1 MAKSQEGTKRLAD
14 NRRAR
19 HEYFIEESF
28 EAGLSLQGTEVKS
41 IKAGQVSIKEAYV
54 SIKDGEAW
62 MEGMHVTPYKQGRLQ
77 DQDPLRPRRLLL
89 HKKEIQQL
97 YEGVQKMGYTIV
109 PLNIH
114 LRNGLV
120 KADIALAKGKK
131 LYDKRESLRRED
143 DRRRAERAMKNYR

>member
-89 HKKEIQQL
+89 HKKEIQKL

-143 DRRRAERAMKNYR
+143 DRRRAERAMKNYK

>member
-89 HKKEIQQL
+89 HKKEIQKL

>member
-1 MAKSQEGTKRLAD
+1 MAKSQSGMKLLAD

-19 HEYFIEESF
+19 HEYFIEDRF

-54 SIKDGEAW
+54 NIRQGEAW
-62 MEGMHVTPYKQGRLQ
+62 LEGMHVTPYKQGRLQ

-89 HKKEIQQL
+89 HKKEIDKL
-97 YEGVQKMGYTIV
+97 YDGVQKLGYTIV

-114 LRNGLV
+114 LRDGLV

-143 DRRRAERAMKNYR
+143 DKRQAERAMKNY

>member
-54 SIKDGEAW
+54 SIEDGEAW

-89 HKKEIQQL
+89 HKKEIQKL

-143 DRRRAERAMKNYR
+143 DRRRAERAMKNY

>member
-89 HKKEIQQL
+89 HKKEIRKL

-143 DRRRAERAMKNYR
+143 DRRRAERAMKNY

>member
-54 SIKDGEAW
+54 SIKNGEAW

-89 HKKEIQQL
+89 HKKEIQKL

>member
-89 HKKEIQQL
+89 HKKEIKKL
-97 YEGVQKMGYTIV
+97 YEGVQKMGYTII

>member
-89 HKKEIQQL
+89 HKKEIKKL
-97 YEGVQKMGYTIV
+97 YEGVQKMGYTII

-143 DRRRAERAMKNYR
+143 DRRRAERAMKNY

>member
-1 MAKSQEGTKRLAD
+1 MAKSQEGTKQLAD

-89 HKKEIQQL
+89 HKKEIKKL

-143 DRRRAERAMKNYR
+143 DRRRAERAMKNY

>member
-77 DQDPLRPRRLLL
+77 DQDPLRPRLLLL
-89 HKKEIQQL
+89 HKKEIRKL

-143 DRRRAERAMKNYR
+143 DRRRAERAMKNY

>member
-1 MAKSQEGTKRLAD
+1 MAKSQGGMKLLTD

-19 HEYFIEESF
+19 HEYFIEDRF

-41 IKAGQVSIKEAYV
+41 IKAGQVSIKEAY
-54 SIKDGEAW
+54 INIRQGEAW
-62 MEGMHVTPYKQGRLQ
+62 LEGMHVTPYKQGRLQ

-89 HKKEIQQL
+89 HKKEIDKL
-97 YEGVQKMGYTIV
+97 YDGVQKLGYTIV

-114 LRNGLV
+114 LRDGLV

-143 DRRRAERAMKNYR
+143 DKRQAERAMKNY

>member
-89 HKKEIQQL
+89 HKKEIQKL

-131 LYDKRESLRRED
+131 LYDKRESLRRGD

>member
-89 HKKEIQQL
+89 HKKEIRKL

>member
-89 HKKEIQQL
+89 HKKEIQKL

-143 DRRRAERAMKNYR
+143 DRRRAERAMKNY